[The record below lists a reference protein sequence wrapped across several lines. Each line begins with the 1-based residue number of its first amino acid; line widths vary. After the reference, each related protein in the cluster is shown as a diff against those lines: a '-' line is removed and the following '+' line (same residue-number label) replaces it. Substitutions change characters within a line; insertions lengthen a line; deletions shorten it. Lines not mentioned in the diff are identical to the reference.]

1 MRGIDAAAWL
11 ASHDIKAYLDAAFA
25 DPDPL
30 ALGREALAMAGGD
43 LLYACQQ
50 QEELKAEIVLAW
62 LHEKGGGVEMV
73 EAAAL
78 TLEEA
83 GGG

>member
-1 MRGIDAAAWL
+1 MQPIADPAAWL
-11 ASHDIKAYLDAAFA
+11 AGHDIKAHLDAAFA
-25 DPDPL
+25 DPL